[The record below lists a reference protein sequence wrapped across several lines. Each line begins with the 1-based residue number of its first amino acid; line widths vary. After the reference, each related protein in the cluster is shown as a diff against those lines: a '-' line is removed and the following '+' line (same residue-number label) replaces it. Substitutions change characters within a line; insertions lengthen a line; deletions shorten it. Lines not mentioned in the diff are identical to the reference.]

1 MKFFN
6 ILLIAAYLPILFIEG
21 LEKFPSQKVIE
32 ELMSGNQ
39 RALDN
44 NTIHKNYLEES
55 RLIGLSKGQLPKA
68 IIVTC
73 SDSRVPPEIIFDQ
86 GLGDLFVVR
95 IAGNVVADVEL
106 ESIKYAAFHLKAPL
120 ILVLGHENCGA
131 VNAVLKD
138 NIQDI
143 PVIAKKI
150 KNAFTFG
157 KVNKKDS
164 LKKATEVN
172 VSYVV
177 KEILNA
183 DFIKTLKSK
192 NYIDVKGAYFQISNG
207 KVYLLD

>member
-1 MKFFN
+1 MKRLN
-6 ILLIAAYLPILFIEG
+6 ILFLVAYTPILFLEG
-21 LEKFPSQKVIE
+21 LEKSPPQTVLE
-32 ELMSGNQ
+32 ELMLGNQ

-44 NTIHKNYLEES
+44 NTLHKNYLEES

-95 IAGNVVADVEL
+95 VAGNVVAEVEL

-120 ILVLGHENCGA
+120 VLVLGHENCGA
-131 VNAVLKD
+131 VDAVLKD
-138 NIQDI
+138 NFQDI

-150 KNAFTFG
+150 KNAFAFG
-157 KVNKKDS
+157 SVGKKDS

-177 KEILNA
+177 KEVLNA
-183 DFIKTLKSK
+183 DFIKTLKSENK
-192 NYIDVKGAYFQISNG
+192 VDVKGAYFQISNG
-207 KVYLLD
+207 KVFLLN